1 MFPSHVHFPTNCH
14 EKKLLSFSSST
25 QTHILELIKELG
37 LETYPQYTIGKKVHH
52 MGGPDAKIRTY
63 SSSIPALSPLVL
75 MDLTQLLW
83 KVRQQ
88 IGTECLIQDYVQREQ
103 RISKIK
109 KTTLSGHVI
118 VTNQRSCF
126 IFSY

>member
-1 MFPSHVHFPTNCH
+1 M
-14 EKKLLSFSSST
+14 LSFSFST

-88 IGTECLIQDYVQREQ
+88 ICAELFDTGLCSDRTKKNEQ
-103 RISKIK
+103 NKNNSQWTHDSHKPKELFHYSLLTFTCVIGIK
-109 KTTLSGHVI
+109 
-118 VTNQRSCF
+118 
-126 IFSY
+126 